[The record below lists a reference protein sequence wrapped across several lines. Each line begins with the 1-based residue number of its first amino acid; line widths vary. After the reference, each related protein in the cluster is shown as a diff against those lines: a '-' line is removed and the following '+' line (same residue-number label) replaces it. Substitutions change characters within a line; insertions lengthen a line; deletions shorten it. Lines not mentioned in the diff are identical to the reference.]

1 MVAETA
7 GVPHGLRGSG
17 RPARPAQDPSSAE
30 PAMTASTS
38 QPDPPPQVPAAG
50 TDAGDEPLDVVALE
64 AAGFGTVRHLAETDS
79 TMHDA
84 RLLAACPDVRLPA
97 VVIADRQPHGRGRR
111 GARWWQ
117 PPGSLAASLVLV
129 GSDGGTPPPTVS
141 LACGVALAET
151 LAILAPG
158 SDPQVCWPND
168 VVSGGRKL
176 AGILVESAPHGRII
190 FGVGVNTTGRATAA
204 PDPLQR
210 RLVTL
215 PDLVGASLCRTRLLA
230 AFLPRLLATLAT
242 LGDDPPAVAT
252 RYRDRCGLTGR
263 AVTLHLGDT
272 ACHGICR
279 GVATDGAL
287 LLETADGVRRFV
299 SGSLTAPD
307 DVWRG

>member
-1 MVAETA
+1 
-7 GVPHGLRGSG
+7 
-17 RPARPAQDPSSAE
+17 
-30 PAMTASTS
+30 MTASTS
-38 QPDPPPQVPAAG
+38 QPDPVPAAG
-50 TDAGDEPLDVVALE
+50 SDVGDEPLDVAALE

-84 RLLAACPDVRLPA
+84 RLLATSPDVRLPA
-97 VVIADRQPHGRGRR
+97 VVITDRQPHGRGRR

-117 PPGSLAASLVLV
+117 PPGSLAASLVL
-129 GSDGGTPPPTVS
+129 GGTDGGPPPPTVS

-151 LAILAPG
+151 LATLAPG

-176 AGILVESAPHGRII
+176 AGILVESAPHGRVI
-190 FGVGVNTTGRATAA
+190 FGIGVNTTGRATAA

-215 PDLVGASLCRTRLLA
+215 PDLVGAPLGRTRLLV
-230 AFLPRLLATLAT
+230 AFLPRLLALLAA
-242 LGDDPPAVAT
+242 LGDDPQAVAA
-252 RYRDRCGLTGR
+252 RYRARCGLTGR

-287 LLETADGVRRFV
+287 LVETAAGVRRFI